1 MVFNPKT
8 IFKNLI
14 LNSAINLPIHKEL
27 RMVGQHIT
35 NKIEFT
41 EKFSDS
47 NRCLRDSSHE
57 GHNAKR
63 VSL

>member
-8 IFKNLI
+8 IFKYLI
-14 LNSAINLPIHKEL
+14 LNSARNLPIHKEL

-35 NKIEFT
+35 NGIEFT
-41 EKFSDS
+41 EKFFDS

-57 GHNAKR
+57 GHNTKR